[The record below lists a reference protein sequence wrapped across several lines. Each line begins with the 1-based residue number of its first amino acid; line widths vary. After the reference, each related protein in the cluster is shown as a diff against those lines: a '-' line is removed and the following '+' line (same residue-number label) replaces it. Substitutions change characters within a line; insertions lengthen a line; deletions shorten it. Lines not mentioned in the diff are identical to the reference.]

1 MKNRFVNIK
10 RRKYPREELNHIKL
24 ATKFS
29 FYNSL
34 FRCLLFVSAEE
45 TREEREA
52 KDLTK
57 NIYNTQTSRDRD
69 RDIERACGCGCGCG
83 DNI

>member
-1 MKNRFVNIK
+1 
-10 RRKYPREELNHIKL
+10 
-24 ATKFS
+24 
-29 FYNSL
+29 
-34 FRCLLFVSAEE
+34 VSAEE

-57 NIYNTQTSRDRD
+57 NIDNTQTSRDRD